1 MGGKMLGKVIIRGIL
16 RVKTGLH
23 IGASLEAAEI
33 GGLDSPVVKDTLT
46 NEPYI
51 PGSSLK
57 GKMRSLFERAKNAE
71 KPPEEQGEG
80 EDKFYNREVKVRGMS
95 LWMHACEDYD
105 RAMNCE
111 VCRLFGST
119 GKNGGRNF
127 PSRIIV
133 RDCRLTED
141 SWRRIEEEGTELKW
155 ENFIDRITSAANP
168 RQIERV
174 PAGCEFNFEIIY
186 NIEDENEK
194 EEDLKNICRAM
205 KMLEDDYL
213 GGSGSRGYGKV
224 EMLVQEILERP
235 LEFYLKEGAERAI
248 FRSENSEN
256 DWKRPQEVLEDE
268 AIWSHLRGDE

>member
-1 MGGKMLGKVIIRGIL
+1 MGGKIKGKAIIRGIL
-16 RVKTGLH
+16 RLKTGLH
-23 IGASLEAAEI
+23 IGASPEVAEI

-57 GKMRSLFERAKNAE
+57 GKMRSLFERAKNGAE
-71 KPPEEQGEG
+71 GQGDG
-80 EDKFYNREVKVRGMS
+80 KFYNREMKVGGTS
-95 LWMHACEDYD
+95 LWMHACENYEE
-105 RAMNCE
+105 AKKCE

-119 GKNGGRNF
+119 GKDGGGNF

-133 RDCRLTED
+133 RDCFLTED
-141 SWRRIEEEGTELKW
+141 SRRRLEEEGTELKF

-235 LEFYLKEGAERAI
+235 LEFYLKEGAEKAI

-256 DWKRPQEVLEDE
+256 GWKRPQEVLEDE